1 MHSSRTGVTVVFLAF
16 TAACGSEDEQPGD
29 PAAPPPIEDP
39 TDVPPVNDP
48 LPASRLLR
56 RASLALRGASPEMSE
71 YEALQQLPTEE
82 ARIAAVNQA
91 IEKMLGSKELYRE
104 VVQWG
109 KEWFA
114 LGDYLSGGKS
124 EGYLWR
130 GDNRAYIFECPAG
143 TKHAGAF
150 YGSRAENGYNYPPSG
165 PNPPICDDLDKDRR
179 ALARPVINMIEPW
192 WAPGKSIKVLGQI
205 GTGVKTDPVWGDC
218 RRTYGGIYG
227 VQFSDAVTPNTCS
240 CGPNLA
246 WCTPSDRNYYY
257 NAESRQPG
265 AMARQGWEEP
275 ARLLGHVAFNDR
287 PLTDLVLGNYSVGPA
302 ALQALYVGQGR
313 NLTKNAFLDDDDSW
327 WRPSAWSGPA
337 DPDHEPSDPLAWRE
351 FVVEKRNP
359 MLLSLSSG
367 AVSGALDRT
376 YAFDPRSNAGDP
388 NGIPAAGVLTM
399 PISNST
405 FARER
410 VRAARW
416 LEKFACRSF
425 VPPSPEAK
433 FNDYTNDPARGG
445 TCRHCHE
452 LMDPAAIHFKR
463 LSPDGP
469 GYNSFLGIGQWRMEK
484 FQPYD
489 APRGRLDLALIPGTV
504 LTPVTAEQASQN
516 PNAKLIDFLPP
527 DQTLFGQV
535 SDGTIGPLGFAK
547 MLVKS
552 GEFDRCMTQRLYQK
566 LVGRALDPGVEKN
579 YIDKLTEDF
588 VKNGRSYRGFARIVV
603 QTSEFRRGL

>member
-1 MHSSRTGVTVVFLAF
+1 MLLLALVS
-16 TAACGSEDEQPGD
+16 ACYGSADDSPND
-29 PAAPPPIEDP
+29 PATPVAPVEPDDVAP
-39 TDVPPVNDP
+39 TVNDP
-48 LPASRLLR
+48 LSASRLLR
-56 RASLALRGASPEMSE
+56 RASLALRGTSPEMAE
-71 YEALQQLPTEE
+71 YEALQKLPTEE
-82 ARIAAVNQA
+82 ARVAAVNQS
-91 IEKMLGSKELYRE
+91 IEGMLSSKELYQE
-104 VVQWG
+104 VNEWG

-114 LGDYLSGGKS
+114 LGDYLTGGKS

-130 GDNRAYIFECPAG
+130 ADNRAYIFACPAG

-150 YGSRAENGYNYPPSG
+150 YGSRAENGYNYPSG
-165 PNPPICDDLDKDRR
+165 ANPPPPPICDDLDKDRR
-179 ALARPVINMIEPW
+179 ALTRPVINTIEPW
-192 WAPGKSIKVLGQI
+192 WAPGKPANVLGQI
-205 GTGVKTDPVWGDC
+205 GTGVKTDPTWGDC
-218 RRTYGGIYG
+218 RRNFGGIYG

-240 CGPNLA
+240 CGPHLA

-257 NAESRQPG
+257 NSETRQPG

-275 ARLLGHVAFNDR
+275 SRFLAHLAWYDR
-287 PLTDLVLGNYSVGPA
+287 PLTDLVLSNYSVGPA

-313 NLTKNAFLDDDDSW
+313 TLSKNAFLDDDESW
-327 WRPSAWSGPA
+327 WKPSAWTGPS
-337 DPDHEPSDPLAWRE
+337 DPEHEASDPLAWRE

-359 MLLSLSSG
+359 MLLSLTG
-367 AVSGALDRT
+367 GKASGALERT
-376 YAFDPRSNAGDP
+376 YSFDPRTASGDP
-388 NGIPAAGVLTM
+388 EGIPAAGVLTM
-399 PISNST
+399 AISNST

-425 VPPSPEAK
+425 VPPSPDAV
-433 FNDYTNDPARGG
+433 FNEYTNDPARGG

-463 LSPDGP
+463 MSPYGE
-469 GYNSFLGIGQWRMEK
+469 GYNSFLGMGQWRLEK
-484 FQPYD
+484 FAASD
-489 APRGRLDLALIPGTV
+489 APRDRLDLALIPGTV
-504 LTPVTAEQASQN
+504 LTPVTPEQATKN

-552 GEFDRCMTQRLYQK
+552 GEFDRCVTQKLYEK
-566 LVGRALDPGVEKN
+566 LVGRRLDAGVEKT
-579 YIDKLTEDF
+579 YIDKLTENF
-588 VKNGRSYRGFARIVV
+588 VKSGRTYRGFARVVV